1 VVNQPEP
8 GKKKKNVATKERA
21 VVDDKRESARGGR
34 DGHAHKNRIFEHT
47 ADLKE
52 EAQDIASSL
61 SELTRD
67 LTDTVS
73 VHLQQRPYAVLGV
86 AAAVGYVL
94 GGGLASRITRA
105 GLGLGARIGM
115 GMLVR
120 QFVEQQGAFGAG
132 VAGRGDED
140 VEGME
145 GGA

>member
-1 VVNQPEP
+1 M
-8 GKKKKNVATKERA
+8 
-21 VVDDKRESARGGR
+21 VDDKREGAREGR

-67 LTDTVS
+67 VTQTVS
-73 VHLQQRPYAVLGV
+73 VHLEQRPYAVLGV

-105 GLGLGARIGM
+105 GLGIATRIGM

-120 QFVEQQGAFGAG
+120 QFVEGQSAFGAG
-132 VAGRGDED
+132 VAGRGDEG
-140 VEGME
+140 VGEGD
-145 GGA
+145 GPS

>member
-1 VVNQPEP
+1 VVNKTEP
-8 GKKKKNVATKERA
+8 GKGKKNVATNKERA
-21 VVDDKRESARGGR
+21 VVDDKREGR

-67 LTDTVS
+67 VTEQVS
-73 VHLQQRPYAVLGV
+73 VHLEQRPYAVLGV

-105 GLGLGARIGM
+105 GIGVATRIGM
-115 GMLVR
+115 GMLVK
-120 QFVEQQGAFGAG
+120 QFVDQGGGFGASM
-132 VAGRGDED
+132 AGRGED
-140 VEGME
+140 VGGDAME